1 MDIEG
6 YLTFTELTTFFK
18 DSNKTDLKIDEQSI
32 SKGHPISL
40 GDTYDERTIV
50 NKKITGSK
58 LKSLQVQG
66 VKFFECKFYDCDL
79 TGTLFWMT
87 TFENCI
93 FENTVLERAVF
104 RKSQLISTEINNCKC
119 RFYLNISESYIYDSV
134 FNHCYFEGLEISGTD
149 TVSTVF
155 YKTVIDSARYQANFS
170 YGYLMKVTP
179 EEYLDEEDKMK
190 LQNIEVNEDLVFE
203 DCNIQYSLF
212 KSVEFIDTF
221 FKGCELSKNTFSDCI
236 LFDYNFDET
245 NNKKGWGTNSIDIK
259 TLNESENLSKDLLK
273 KIFNQEERVQQLIKN
288 ELSNKIMS
296 SVFISYSLKDAK
308 IANAINQFLKDN
320 NVSTFLWE
328 KNALGGQPLKSIM
341 KSNIDSNDRLLFI
354 ASGNSLKS
362 EACHYELTQGRKKQ
376 DKLWKTILFPIH
388 IDSFLF
394 DIDFDDIRPK
404 PKKDEFWE
412 NIQELRDINS
422 LDFTEFKSGIAKN
435 KKEFEEKMNSLLESL
450 KIN

>member
-1 MDIEG
+1 
-6 YLTFTELTTFFK
+6 
-18 DSNKTDLKIDEQSI
+18 
-32 SKGHPISL
+32 
-40 GDTYDERTIV
+40 
-50 NKKITGSK
+50 
-58 LKSLQVQG
+58 
-66 VKFFECKFYDCDL
+66 
-79 TGTLFWMT
+79 
-87 TFENCI
+87 
-93 FENTVLERAVF
+93 
-104 RKSQLISTEINNCKC
+104 
-119 RFYLNISESYIYDSV
+119 
-134 FNHCYFEGLEISGTD
+134 
-149 TVSTVF
+149 
-155 YKTVIDSARYQANFS
+155 
-170 YGYLMKVTP
+170 MKVTP
-179 EEYLDEEDKMK
+179 KEYLDEEDKMK
-190 LQNIEVNEDLVFE
+190 LQNTEVDEDLVFE

-236 LFDYNFDET
+236 LFDYNFDKT

-288 ELSNKIMS
+288 ELSNKIMN

-435 KKEFEEKMNSLLESL
+435 KKEFEEKMNFLLESL